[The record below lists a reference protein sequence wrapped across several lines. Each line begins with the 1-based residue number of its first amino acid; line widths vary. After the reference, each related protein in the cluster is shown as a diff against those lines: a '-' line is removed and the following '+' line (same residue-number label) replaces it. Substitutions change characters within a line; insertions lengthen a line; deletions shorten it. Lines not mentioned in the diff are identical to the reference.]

1 MKREKAVAI
10 AASFL
15 ISITFLLN
23 AVAQLSNGR
32 TNAPVLMGN
41 FTHADE
47 LLPEGVFA
55 WDGLIKATNA
65 TSNQGFARFTFTFTN
80 ISADNV
86 TILGVYPSCGCTTAE
101 LPPAPWTL
109 SSGQQGRLKLSVN
122 LQGMVGTVFKSV
134 TFITDKGRKDLL
146 QRINIL
152 PPVSPQM
159 TQTDR
164 ARNLTVA
171 LADRQAVFRGNC
183 ASCHAKDV
191 EGKYGQ
197 PLFDAVCAIC
207 HEAVPRASMVSDL
220 HNLKEPTTNLEFWRN
235 WIASGKVGTL
245 MPAFAKSQGGPLDEA
260 QIASLAAYLNSTIP
274 SDVPPAAAK

>member
-101 LPPAPWTL
+101 LPPVPWTL

-152 PPVSPQM
+152 PPVS
-159 TQTDR
+159 
-164 ARNLTVA
+164 
-171 LADRQAVFRGNC
+171 RQAVFRGNC

-207 HEAVPRASMVSDL
+207 HEAVPRASMVPDL
-220 HNLKEPTTNLEFWRN
+220 HDLKEPTTTEEFWRN

-245 MPAFAKSQGGPLDEA
+245 MPAFAKSQGGPLDEE
-260 QIASLAAYLNSTIP
+260 QIASLAAYLNSAIP
-274 SDVPPAAAK
+274 SHVPPAVVK